1 MPAPLSSPTIRL
13 VDDSDPVLG
22 ELADVPVAISEYL
35 LEAFARLPDPRKA
48 RGKRHQIGSV
58 LAIAAAAIIAGC
70 RSVAAISEWAHD
82 TGVEAL
88 SAFGVGDR
96 IPSLS
101 TVHRVLRG
109 VDAHQFDM
117 AVYAWIRLSFSRISG
132 RTVIAFDG
140 KSVRGAVS
148 SDGSRPHLLSAM
160 DHHSGAVVGQVDV
173 NAKTNEIP
181 LLPDVLAQ
189 FDITDAVVTVDALH
203 TRVSTASMIV
213 ARGGHYLMC
222 VKKNQ
227 PSLYSALK
235 VVHWKQV
242 PALESSATTAR
253 GRRVTRTVKACQV
266 PGGFG
271 VPHSKQVAQ
280 VRRTRTVNG
289 IRSIEVVYLILRSG
303 HDRCTSLA
311 DRILDP
317 RTLGNRN
324 KVH

>member
-48 RGKRHQIGSV
+48 RGKRPQIGSV

-140 KSVRGAVS
+140 KSA
-148 SDGSRPHLLSAM
+148 
-160 DHHSGAVVGQVDV
+160 
-173 NAKTNEIP
+173 
-181 LLPDVLAQ
+181 
-189 FDITDAVVTVDALH
+189 
-203 TRVSTASMIV
+203 
-213 ARGGHYLMC
+213 
-222 VKKNQ
+222 
-227 PSLYSALK
+227 
-235 VVHWKQV
+235 
-242 PALESSATTAR
+242 
-253 GRRVTRTVKACQV
+253 
-266 PGGFG
+266 
-271 VPHSKQVAQ
+271 
-280 VRRTRTVNG
+280 
-289 IRSIEVVYLILRSG
+289 RSG
-303 HDRCTSLA
+303 IIGR
-311 DRILDP
+311 
-317 RTLGNRN
+317 
-324 KVH
+324 